1 MDHQNRSKKQERR
14 RNILITEA
22 STIAM
27 FSRTY
32 EKIVKSME
40 IF

>member
-1 MDHQNRSKKQERR
+1 MDHQNRSKTKGI

-27 FSRTY
+27 SSRTY